1 MSERVVSP
9 MMEMLPISLQGER
22 LSADFVDNDEFIQDF
37 RLSSGTSHPG
47 ESFIRIVVVNAL
59 MVLNCWSPHSLLH
72 SGSAGE
78 CGRTCTVRRAD
89 ASS

>member
-1 MSERVVSP
+1 

-47 ESFIRIVVVNAL
+47 KFVRIIVVNEV
-59 MVLNCWSPHSLLH
+59 MGVNCWPSLLLLH
-72 SGSAGE
+72 SGSARE